1 MEAKE
6 VELMT
11 LPKKLIASVKEGCN
25 DSFKEGEA
33 IKGASL
39 HFFSLFD

>member
-11 LPKKLIASVKEGCN
+11 LSNKLIGSVEVGSD
-25 DSFKEGEA
+25 DSFKEAGTT
-33 IKGASL
+33 KGLLCIS
-39 HFFSLFD
+39 FSLVD